1 MTVADQRS
9 GDFRSFHGVIDLK
22 FRGIKGTEEY
32 VIFLHSPGPRGLQS
46 HLPLSSHFTIC
57 NRRTKL
63 KIFAGAFCLGFFFGG
78 GVGVRF
84 LEIPHQESRR
94 TKLIQI
100 S

>member
-46 HLPLSSHFTIC
+46 HLPLSSHFTLC

-63 KIFAGAFCLGFFFGG
+63 KIFAGAFCLGFFFLGGG
-78 GVGVRF
+78 GVHF
-84 LEIPHQESRR
+84 LVIPHQESRS
-94 TKLIQI
+94 TKIIQI